1 MEDFLELIV
10 PVGVALIQPI
20 VAIAI
25 VLIIINSSK
34 NKPTQPIAGA
44 AGNNSPAA
52 QPAPAVQPKK
62 SNPNSGLNV
71 LTFLGGALLV
81 IATMMFVNQTDGA
94 AVPPT
99 IITLT
104 LLTFTAG
111 AILYKKTPFLKPVA
125 ITFTVVSL
133 LIFPFLYYAYS
144 NMGLDDH
151 TSGVLSTISTF
162 IALTVSS
169 YLMKNRVLPYFAY
182 AWLAAIIFALAPEKM
197 GDERTYIYLLT
208 PMVLA
213 FPPMIA
219 WTTKAK
225 WLPVHWRHAAHSY
238 SYAIMPFIT
247 YLFLCGL
254 AAIASGDGNGIPP
267 FLLTI
272 MAAIGT
278 CFYGLWWKF
287 SSNHRCV
294 MFLRVCVQL
303 FALAFVYECI
313 QNFTNFGD
321 SYNYY
326 YRTTSTD
333 HVTQMLTFYVA
344 TVFSFVAQYA
354 FGLIIRAKDK
364 FERGFENVLTIA
376 AMIGI
381 LAPCVIFESGND
393 RVSCVLGL
401 TSSILVGA
409 MGIIQAVRAKNSI
422 WAIAS
427 CVSLIAMP
435 IALEVGGLTI
445 SETAYCAYY
454 SIVSVAIA
462 ASYAIL
468 RKFGRIPAL
477 VTTVI
482 SVTLT
487 CLFVIGLAIDIEI
500 PFIGWLIVT
509 LSLGIIA
516 LVDNNKILLEASAY
530 LATITVVAIVSYIF
544 ENLTI
549 LEPVKEQIGDK
560 SAYRYMERENMAD
573 YIATVLN
580 LHVISY
586 GLMLVGLWLERAKRF
601 KVRFALGYYFF
612 SLTVLIAALAGVAE
626 YNWVI
631 PAALFLVQQAI
642 FIVLSVIRRYEWLT
656 WSALVAIIFD
666 IFILMADYGWL
677 SLAAV
682 GLVLIF
688 VAAWKMTQ
696 NHNKGLNAPDTKL
709 EPKTEAQKPIEPIE
723 KPKKAPVEKPDD
735 EAKIIS
741 MEAEKP
747 ESVEKA
753 DIIVEES
760 SIEIEK

>member
-1 MEDFLELIV
+1 MEDFLELFSV
-10 PVGVALIQPI
+10 VGAALIQPI

-34 NKPTQPIAGA
+34 NKPTQPIASA
-44 AGNNSPAA
+44 TGNNSSAA
-52 QPAPAVQPKK
+52 QPVPAVQPKK

-104 LLTFTAG
+104 LLTFAAG

-125 ITFTVVSL
+125 VTFTVVSL

-144 NMGLDDH
+144 NMGLDGH

-169 YLMKNRVLPYFAY
+169 YLMKNRILPYFAY
-182 AWLAAIIFALAPEKM
+182 TWLAAIIFALVPEEMGNERAYFYVLAPM
-197 GDERTYIYLLT
+197 I
-208 PMVLA
+208 LA

-219 WTTKAK
+219 WTKKAK
-225 WLPVHWRHAAHSY
+225 WLPVHWRHAARTF
-238 SYAIMPFIT
+238 SYAIMPFAAYI
-247 YLFLCGL
+247 FLCGL
-254 AAIASGDGNGIPP
+254 AAVISGEFSNTPP
-267 FLLTI
+267 FILTI
-272 MAAIGT
+272 MAAVST
-278 CFYGLWWKF
+278 CYYALWWKF
-287 SSNHRCV
+287 THNHRCT
-294 MFLRVCVQL
+294 MTLRVCAQL
-303 FALAFVYECI
+303 FALALVYECI

-321 SYNYY
+321 SHNYY
-326 YRTTSTD
+326 YHTTSTE

-354 FGLIIRAKDK
+354 FGLIARAKDK

-381 LAPCVIFESGND
+381 LASCVVFESGND

-409 MGIIQAVRAKNSI
+409 MGVIQAVRSKNSI

-445 SETAYCAYY
+445 SETAFCAYY
-454 SIVSVAIA
+454 SVVSVAIA
-462 ASYAIL
+462 ASYAVL

-477 VTTVI
+477 ITTVI

-500 PFIGWLIVT
+500 PFIGWLVVT

-530 LATITVVAIVSYIF
+530 LAAITVAAIVSYIF

-549 LEPVKEQIGDK
+549 LEPVKEINGE

-612 SLTVLIAALAGVAE
+612 SVTVLVAALAGVAE

-696 NHNKGLNAPDTKL
+696 NHNKGLNAPDAKL
-709 EPKTEAQKPIEPIE
+709 EPKTEVQKPIEPIK
-723 KPKKAPVEKPDD
+723 KPEKAPVKKLDE

-747 ESVEKA
+747 ESIEKA

-760 SIEIEK
+760 SVEIEK

>member
-1 MEDFLELIV
+1 MELMELIAT
-10 PVGVALIQPI
+10 VGAALIQPVI
-20 VAIAI
+20 AVAV
-25 VLIIINSSK
+25 VLIIISSTK
-34 NKPTQPIAGA
+34 NKNAQAAANPSAQPTQIGPIT
-44 AGNNSPAA
+44 P
-52 QPAPAVQPKK
+52 VIQPKK
-62 SNPNSGLNV
+62 ANPNSGLNI

-104 LLTFTAG
+104 LLTFAAG

-125 ITFTVVSL
+125 VTFTVVSL

-162 IALTVSS
+162 IAFTVSS

-182 AWLAAIIFALAPEKM
+182 AWLAAIIFSLVPEEM
-197 GDERTYIYLLT
+197 GSERAYIYLLT
-208 PMVLA
+208 PMILA

-225 WLPVHWRHAAHSY
+225 WLPIHWRHAART
-238 SYAIMPFIT
+238 YAYATMPILAYTFI
-247 YLFLCGL
+247 CGL
-254 AAIASGDGNGIPP
+254 AAISTGDWGGTPA

-287 SSNHRCV
+287 SGNHRCV
-294 MFLRVCVQL
+294 MVLRVCVQL
-303 FALAFVYECI
+303 FALALVYECI
-313 QNFTNFGD
+313 QNFTNFGN

-326 YRTTSTD
+326 YRTTSTE

-364 FERGFENVLTIA
+364 FERGFENTLTVV
-376 AMIGI
+376 AMLGI
-381 LAPCVIFESGND
+381 LASCAVFESGND

-401 TSSILVGA
+401 TSSLLVGA

-427 CVSLIAMP
+427 CVSLIVMP

-445 SETAYCAYY
+445 SETAYCIYY

-462 ASYAIL
+462 ASYAVL

-477 VTTVI
+477 ITTVI

-530 LATITVVAIVSYIF
+530 LATITVAAIVGYVF

-549 LEPVKEQIGDK
+549 LEPVKEINGE

-573 YIATVLN
+573 YIATIIN

-586 GLMLVGLWLERAKRF
+586 GLMLVGLWLERGKRF

-612 SLTVLIAALAGVAE
+612 SFAMLIAALAGVAE

-696 NHNKGLNAPDTKL
+696 NHNKGLNAPDAKL

-723 KPKKAPVEKPDD
+723 KPKKAPVEKPDE